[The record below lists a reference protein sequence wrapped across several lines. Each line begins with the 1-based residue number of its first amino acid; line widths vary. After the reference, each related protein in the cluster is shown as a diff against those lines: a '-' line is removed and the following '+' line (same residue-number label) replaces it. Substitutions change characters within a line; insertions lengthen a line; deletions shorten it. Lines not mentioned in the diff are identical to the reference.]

1 MPEGRP
7 EFRHIRRNYAVPAN
21 TAQASPQVTAE
32 DLGQLVLETVQVIV
46 PSGHA
51 GLTGWQLVWQERTLV
66 PWGETARFVVADG
79 VPLDF
84 PVDLVVT
91 APLQVRAFN
100 TDEEFSHTFYVSY
113 RVHDLI
119 PVAAGDVLAPAEL
132 VPIA

>member
-7 EFRHIRRNYAVPAN
+7 EFRHIRRDYAVPAN

-32 DLGQLVLETVQVIV
+32 DLGQLVLESVQVIV
-46 PSGHA
+46 PTGHA
-51 GLTGWQLVWQERTLV
+51 GLTGWQLVWQGRTLV
-66 PWGETARFVVADG
+66 PWGETDRFVVADG

-84 PVDLVVT
+84 PVDVVIT

-100 TDEEFSHTFYVSY
+100 TDEVFAHTFYVSY
-113 RVHDLI
+113 RVRDLA
-119 PVAAGDVLAPAEL
+119 PVATADVLAPGEL